1 MSLAAPYGT
10 TAGTVR
16 FPAKRLEFTGAAAGA
31 AFHASCAARE
41 RNRGASSAPRA
52 PYRTSAPAARR
63 WDRAA
68 SEVPYTK
75 RTLRE
80 SYART
85 QGIYAA
91 NVAAG
96 ARRTPPRRRRD
107 ASSRAGREEPRRAR
121 PDHVSAAR
129 HPRGGRRGGGA
140 RRRTRRARRQRPGL
154 PAASARAEADPRAAP
169 KVPRRVE
176 GCGVK
181 TYQLTYLTS

>member
-16 FPAKRLEFTGAAAGA
+16 FPAKRLEFTDAAAGA

-68 SEVPYTK
+68 SEVPYTE

-85 QGIYAA
+85 QGIYAT
-91 NVAAG
+91 NVEKSRAARDPITFQLHGTPEAG
-96 ARRTPPRRRRD
+96 AAEEEPGADPGARDGNDRAFPLPPR
-107 ASSRAGREEPRRAR
+107 AR
-121 PDHVSAAR
+121 KQILAR
-129 HPRGGRRGGGA
+129 
-140 RRRTRRARRQRPGL
+140 L
-154 PAASARAEADPRAAP
+154 PKFLDE
-169 KVPRRVE
+169 
-176 GCGVK
+176 
-181 TYQLTYLTS
+181 